1 MKKNFKYYI
10 VVWAIALVLY
20 IAVSLVMPGCNY
32 AALIITAL
40 AFAAQLGCAYFAFKP
55 AQLSK
60 VFYNIP
66 IIRISYIGVII
77 TAVAGILFAL
87 LPVSPFIGT
96 FICLAVLLFTV
107 ISVLKANAASELVSD
122 VDEKVKAQTLFV
134 KSLTADAESLLARAA
149 SPEAKSAC
157 KKVYEAIRYSDPMSS
172 DALAGVE
179 SQITLKFNEFSAAV
193 ADGAENIGTLADEL
207 TVLIG
212 DRNKKCKLL
221 K

>member
-1 MKKNFKYYI
+1 MKKNFRYYI
-10 VVWAIALVLY
+10 VIWAIALVLY
-20 IAVSLVMPGCNY
+20 IAVSLVVPECNY

-66 IIRISYIGVII
+66 IIRISYIGVIV

-96 FICLAVLLFTV
+96 FICLAVFLFTV

-134 KSLTADAESLLARAA
+134 KSLTADAESLLAHATT
-149 SPEAKSAC
+149 PEAKEAC
-157 KKVYEAIRYSDPMSS
+157 KKVFEAVRYSDPMSN

-179 SQITLKFNEFSAAV
+179 SQITLKFSEFSNAVTTGADSIDALANEFV
-193 ADGAENIGTLADEL
+193 IL
-207 TVLIG
+207 VG
-212 DRNKKCKLL
+212 DRNKKYKLV